1 MNTET
6 SPETSSSEQTTATA
20 LRLQAP
26 RRIRAY
32 LALDRGSGKVL
43 YLASDEAAAER
54 YARDA
59 TAHVDDEREVLHL
72 PSRAVAYGDVF
83 EPEVARVGA
92 RQRALHE
99 LSSGGARFVV
109 AGPMAAM
116 ERTPLYAPIELSEGA
131 ETPQEDVIERLAE
144 LGYERADRVVKPGE
158 FAVRGGIV
166 DVFPS
171 TRKSPVRVE
180 WWGDEVESV
189 RAVSLATQRVV
200 RGLEGVSVYA
210 AREAD
215 LAALAVAP
223 DAPDLPEEALRGVR
237 TPGLDAL
244 LLGLDLSSPLDLV
257 PDGTEV
263 WREEPREAPQEGL
276 DGLIESLYDGREVAA
291 QVVFSTGDDATEAEV
306 VSAPPLALQATN
318 SLREAA
324 RRMQSWVEAGTS
336 VFIACGSSSDAKRTV
351 YTFGE
356 IDRPVREADRVDA
369 RLAPGIYAVPGE
381 VEEGFTYP
389 DGGVTVV
396 RRDSIFGRRRE
407 KPKSRGKTLTSF
419 ADLKQGDLVVHQAQ
433 GIGRFEG
440 LVSKVALGVTRDY
453 MEVTYRGG
461 DTLFVPYEQMQLL
474 HKYVGAGA
482 SLDKLGGESW
492 SRVTDRVRQRVKVL
506 AGELLKLHSARSVL
520 PGFAFPEES
529 EWEFDL
535 EESFPY
541 KETTDQAAAIAAV
554 KNDMQRPHPM
564 DRLVCGDVGFGKTE
578 VAVRAAFKASVAGK
592 QTLLLAPTTILV
604 QQHFRTFSERL
615 GKFAV
620 RVESLSRFTTVRER
634 RRILADYAK
643 GEVDVLIG
651 THAVLGAE
659 IAPKDL
665 GLVVVDE
672 EQRFGVK
679 HKERIKQFKTSV
691 DVLTLTAT
699 PIPRTMQMG
708 LAALRD
714 ISVIETPPV
723 GRRSV
728 LTHVGPYDEEMVLRA
743 IKREAARGGQV
754 YFVHNRVDSIEETAE
769 RLRELVPGVSFATAH
784 GQMSERPLEDSMRR
798 FLDREADVLVT
809 TTIVESGL
817 DVATA
822 NTLIVERADLMGL
835 SQLYQLRGRTGRSTE
850 QAYAYLYAPL
860 GATLEAQKRLE
871 ALMDFTELGSGFAVA
886 MRDLEIRGAGNLL
899 GDEQS
904 GHIAAVGFEMYL
916 RLLDE
921 AVALAK
927 GEKQDGGGEDE
938 KPVMVELPLDA
949 YLPPDYVTDEIE
961 RVDLYRRASSTR
973 TTTEV
978 EDLAEEFRDRFGELP
993 EAAKNLL
1000 AISRV
1005 RILAR
1010 EAGAS
1015 SVSYRAGTLTLYGVT
1030 VLGRGKGEIRNASG
1044 GTVSGREGKVS
1055 VRGSKLGAE
1064 ELAITVLSGL
1074 TGSAERG

>member
-1 MNTET
+1 MNTSD
-6 SPETSSSEQTTATA
+6 SPGSTATQTSTRTA
-20 LRLQAP
+20 RRIQAP
-26 RRIRAY
+26 RRVRAY
-32 LALDRGSGKVL
+32 LALAGNDERRL
-43 YLASDEAAAER
+43 LIASDEAAAER
-54 YARDA
+54 YARDTSA
-59 TAHVDDEREVLHL
+59 YVADGRDVLHL
-72 PSRAVAYGDVF
+72 PSRGVAYGDVF

-92 RQRALHE
+92 RQRALHA
-99 LSSGGARFVV
+99 LASGEARFIV
-109 AGPMAAM
+109 AGPLALA
-116 ERTPLYAPIELSEGA
+116 ERTPLHEPVSFAAGEFVE
-131 ETPQEDVIERLAE
+131 QEAALARLAE
-144 LGYERADRVVKPGE
+144 LGYERADRVFRPGE

-171 TRKSPVRVE
+171 TRRSPVRVE

-200 RGLEGVSVYA
+200 RELEGVTVYA
-210 AREAD
+210 AREGD
-215 LAALAVAP
+215 LAALAAGREEGE
-223 DAPDLPEEALRGVR
+223 LPEEALRGVR
-237 TPGLDAL
+237 TPGLDRL
-244 LLGLDLSSPLDLV
+244 LLDLSPVAPLDLV
-257 PDGTEV
+257 PEGVEV
-263 WREEPREAPQEGL
+263 WAEDVREPLPEGL
-276 DGLIESLYDGREVAA
+276 DGFVRELYDRREPAA
-291 QVVFSTGDDATEAEV
+291 DVCFVGGDEEAEV
-306 VSAPPLALQATN
+306 VSAPPLALQAN

-324 RRMQSWVEAGTS
+324 RRMSGWVEEGMA
-336 VFIACGSSSDAKRTV
+336 VFLACGSSSDAKRTV
-351 YTFGE
+351 YAFAE
-356 IDRPVREADRVDA
+356 IDRGVREAERVDA
-369 RLAPGIYAVPGE
+369 SLPPGLYAVPGT

-389 DGGVTVV
+389 EGNVAVV
-396 RRDSIFGRRRE
+396 RRDSIFGRRKER
-407 KPKSRGKTLTSF
+407 PKSRGKTLTSF
-419 ADLKQGDLVVHQAQ
+419 ADLKQGDLVVHRIQ
-433 GIGRFEG
+433 GVGRFEG
-440 LVSKVALGVTRDY
+440 LVSKEALGVVRDY

-461 DTLFVPYEQMQLL
+461 DTLFVPYEQMDLL
-474 HKYVGAGA
+474 HKYVGGGTA
-482 SLDKLGGESW
+482 LDKLGGESW
-492 SRVTDRVRQRVKVL
+492 ARVTDRVRQRVKVL

-520 PGFAFPEES
+520 PGHAFPEDT
-529 EWEFDL
+529 EWEREL

-541 KETTDQAAAIAAV
+541 QETTDQAAAIAAV
-554 KNDMQRPHPM
+554 KADMMKPHPM

-578 VAVRAAFKASVAGK
+578 VAVRAAFKAAVAGK
-592 QTLLLAPTTILV
+592 QTLMLAPTTILV
-604 QQHFRTFSERL
+604 QQHFRTFSRRL
-615 GKFAV
+615 GPFAV
-620 RVESLSRFTTVRER
+620 RVESLSRFTTAAER

-643 GEVDVLIG
+643 GEIDVLIG

-659 IAPKDL
+659 VNPKDL

-672 EQRFGVK
+672 EQRFGVR

-714 ISVIETPPV
+714 ISVIETAPT

-728 LTHVGPYDEEMVLRA
+728 LTHVGPYDEAMVVRA
-743 IKREAARGGQV
+743 IKREVARGGQV
-754 YFVHNRVDSIEETAE
+754 FFVHNRVETIDETAE
-769 RLRELVPGVSFATAH
+769 RLRELVPGVSFVAAH
-784 GQMSERPLEDSMRR
+784 GQMPERMLEDTMRR

-835 SQLYQLRGRTGRSTE
+835 SQLYQLRGRIGRSTE

-860 GATLEAQKRLE
+860 GATLESQKRLE

-927 GEKQDGGGEDE
+927 GEKAASAPEDE
-938 KPVMVELPLDA
+938 RPVIVELPLDA
-949 YLPPDYVTDEIE
+949 YLPPEYVSDEIE
-961 RVDLYRRASSTR
+961 RVDLYRRASSAR
-973 TTTEV
+973 TLVEV
-978 EDLAEEFRDRFGELP
+978 EDLAEELRDRFGELP
-993 EAAKNLL
+993 EAATNLIGL
-1000 AISRV
+1000 SKV

-1015 SVSYRAGTLTLYGVT
+1015 SVSYRSGTLTVYGVT
-1030 VLGRGKGEIRNASG
+1030 VAGRTKGAVREATG
-1044 GTVSGREGKVS
+1044 GTVTGREGKVT

-1064 ELAITVLSGL
+1064 ELAVAVLSPL
-1074 TGSAERG
+1074 AA